1 MDFQLIL
8 QLLLTGVTI
17 LVIESVLSI
26 DNAAVLAV
34 CVNRL
39 PDQKDRDH
47 ALTYGIVGAYVFRG
61 LSLLL
66 VGWLLANPDWGS
78 YIKIAGGLYLAR
90 LVWTYFTPSKDSTEE
105 GDFSWVENL
114 LKFVGLGGIST
125 FWLVVIEVEIL
136 DFTFSID
143 NILAVSAMS
152 KNIYV
157 IIAAVFL
164 AILTMRF
171 VTQTMSRLMEKHPYL
186 EGRAYIVIGLIAFKL
201 IATAILHFTNLE
213 TIKAIVDA
221 ESFDMLWSVISILIF
236 LPIGISKPLNVVG
249 NGNVVVQES
258 IGNNT
263 AKVSGNGNIVIQG
276 RAKKTV

>member
-1 MDFQLIL
+1 LCL
-8 QLLLTGVTI
+8 QFVLFA
-17 LVIESVLSI
+17 IESVLSI

-39 PDQKDRDH
+39 PEQKDRDH
-47 ALTYGIVGAYVFRG
+47 ALTYGIVGAYLFRG
-61 LSLLL
+61 ASLLL

-90 LVWTYFTPSKDSTEE
+90 LVWTHFTPEQDSSEE
-105 GDFSWVENL
+105 GDFSWLENAM
-114 LKFVGLGGIST
+114 KFLGLNKLST

-152 KNIYV
+152 NNLYI

-171 VTQTMSRLMEKHPYL
+171 VTQKMSRLMDEYPYL
-186 EGRAYIVIGLIAFKL
+186 EDRAYIVIGLIAFKL
-201 IATAILHFTNLE
+201 VATAILYFTPF
-213 TIKAIVDA
+213 DA
-221 ESFDMLWSVISILIF
+221 VKSFVGSEMFDMVWSVVSVLLF
-236 LPIGISKPLNVVG
+236 LPTKANLKAAAEYREKKRQEELAAQQAALSNHVPSKPR
-249 NGNVVVQES
+249 
-258 IGNNT
+258 
-263 AKVSGNGNIVIQG
+263 
-276 RAKKTV
+276 RAKATA

>member
-8 QLLLTGVTI
+8 QLLFTFATI
-17 LVIESVLSI
+17 FVIESVLSI

-47 ALTYGIVGAYVFRG
+47 ALTYGIVGAYLFRG

-90 LVWTYFTPSKDSTEE
+90 LVWAYFTPKKDSTEE

-114 LKFVGLGGIST
+114 LKFIGLGSIST

-152 KNIYV
+152 KNLYV

-186 EGRAYIVIGLIAFKL
+186 ESRAYVVIGLIALKL
-201 IATAILHFTNLE
+201 IGTALLHFTNF
-213 TIKAIVDA
+213 TDIKAFVDA
-221 ESFDMLWSVISILIF
+221 ESFDMVWSIISILIF
-236 LPIGISKPLNVVG
+236 LPIGVKKVKPIVEVVP
-249 NGNVVVQES
+249 EP
-258 IGNNT
+258 
-263 AKVSGNGNIVIQG
+263 VIMEIP
-276 RAKKTV
+276 KKRKPRKKKITPQV

>member
-1 MDFQLIL
+1 MDIQLIL
-8 QLLLTGVTI
+8 QLLLTFITI
-17 LVIESVLSI
+17 FVIESVLSI

-39 PDQKDRDH
+39 PDQKQRDH
-47 ALTYGIVGAYVFRG
+47 ALTYGIVGAYLFRG
-61 LSLLL
+61 LSLFL

-78 YIKIAGGLYLAR
+78 YVKIVGGLYLAR
-90 LVWTYFTPSKDSTEE
+90 LVWAYFTPKKDSTEE

-114 LKFVGLGGIST
+114 LKFVGLGSIST

-152 KNIYV
+152 KNMYV

-186 EGRAYIVIGLIAFKL
+186 EGRAYIVIGLIALKL
-201 IATAILHFTNLE
+201 IGTALLHFTTFEDVKEFVN
-213 TIKAIVDA
+213 A
-221 ESFDMLWSVISILIF
+221 ESFDMVWSVVSILIF
-236 LPIGISKPLNVVG
+236 LPIFVSKIEEPEP
-249 NGNVVVQES
+249 VVVVPEP
-258 IGNNT
+258 
-263 AKVSGNGNIVIQG
+263 V
-276 RAKKTV
+276 KKDRKPYTRKPKPIEEV